1 MSNGEDTA
9 VKDAAAKDASHTGA
23 PPVVPMGE
31 LGQMLVTTPN
41 SISANYYDLLKAV
54 VIDQSLNAD
63 QKDALLKR
71 LKSTNPTSDRLT
83 YRLAIAILGV
93 IAVVSIV
100 AIWDYPEVVGGC
112 QSSGRVDRGSFRR
125 RWRFGRAA
133 FTTTKRRHTQSSL
146 TELGIEVSRSDEPI
160 ES

>member
-31 LGQMLVTTPN
+31 LGQMLITTPN

-100 AIWDYPEVVGGC
+100 AIWWITLKSSVDVKVPDGLIAVASGAVGGLAGLLS
-112 QSSGRVDRGSFRR
+112 QPRSGDTHNQ
-125 RWRFGRAA
+125 A
-133 FTTTKRRHTQSSL
+133 
-146 TELGIEVSRSDEPI
+146 
-160 ES
+160 